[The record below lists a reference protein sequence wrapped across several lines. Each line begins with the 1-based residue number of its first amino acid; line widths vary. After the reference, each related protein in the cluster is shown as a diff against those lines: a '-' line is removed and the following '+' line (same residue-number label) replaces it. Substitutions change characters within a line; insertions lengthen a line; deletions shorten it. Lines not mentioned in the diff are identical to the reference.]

1 VQHAIQQIVDGLA
14 AGSIYGAL
22 ALALVLV
29 YRATGMINFAQGLLA
44 VASTYI
50 AWSVWRAGSPLIAA
64 VVLAVAAAL
73 VLGAFTERVVIR
85 RFEGGPPHTAVV
97 ATIALLILINGLTGS
112 IWGYVSQPFPSLFP
126 SGTVTVG
133 GVVLAIPSLATT
145 GVLIV
150 VVVLLQ
156 LLFLR
161 TRLGLALRA
170 VADNADS
177 SALSGL
183 NVGRLLMVGW
193 ALAAAL
199 GALAGVLI
207 APKVYL
213 DPTMMDTILVYALAA
228 AVLGGLDS
236 PLGAVVA
243 AWIIGVTENL
253 AGTYIPYV
261 RDDLKIGVPLV
272 AMFVILLTRPQGLF
286 GRRKAAR
293 V

>member
-1 VQHAIQQIVDGLA
+1 MQHAIQQIVDGLA

-29 YRATGMINFAQGLLA
+29 YRATGMINFAQGLMA

-50 AWSVWRAGSPLIAA
+50 ALTLWQAGSPIGAA
-64 VVLAVAAAL
+64 VAVAIAVSL
-73 VLGAFTERVVIR
+73 VLGAVTERLVIR
-85 RFEGGPPHTAVV
+85 RFEGASPHTAVV
-97 ATIALLILINGLTGS
+97 VTVALLILINGIVGA
-112 IWGYVSQPFPSLFP
+112 IWGYNSQPFPSLFP
-126 SGTVTVG
+126 TGTVTVG
-133 GVVLAIPSLATT
+133 GVVLAIPSLATI
-145 GVLIV
+145 GVLIA

-156 LLFLR
+156 LLFLK
-161 TRLGLALRA
+161 TKLGLALRA
-170 VADNADS
+170 VANNPES

-193 ALAAAL
+193 ALAAGL
-199 GALAGVLI
+199 GALAGALI

-213 DPTMMDTILVYALAA
+213 DPGMMDTILIYALAA

-236 PLGAVVA
+236 PMGAVVA
-243 AWIIGVTENL
+243 AWIIGVSENL
-253 AGTYIPYV
+253 AGTYIGFIGN
-261 RDDLKIGVPLV
+261 DLKIGVPLV

-286 GRRKAAR
+286 GRKEAVR

>member
-14 AGSIYGAL
+14 TGSVYGAL
-22 ALALVLV
+22 ALAIVLA
-29 YRATGMINFAQGLLA
+29 YRATGMINFAQGLMA

-50 AWSVWRAGSPLIAA
+50 AWTLWQAGSPLLAA
-64 VVLAVAAAL
+64 IVLAVAASL

-85 RFEGGPPHTAVV
+85 RFEGGPSHTAVV
-97 ATIALLILINGLTGS
+97 VTIALLVLTNGIVGG
-112 IWGYVSQPFPSLFP
+112 IWGYVSKPFPSMFP
-126 SGTVTVG
+126 SGTITVG
-133 GVVLAIPSLATT
+133 GVVLAISSLATT

-150 VVVLLQ
+150 VVVLLR
-156 LLFLR
+156 LLFR
-161 TRLGLALRA
+161 TTRLGLALRA
-170 VADNADS
+170 VADNAES
-177 SALSGL
+177 AALSGL

-199 GALAGVLI
+199 GAVAGVLV

-213 DPTMMDTILVYALAA
+213 DPTMMDTILIYALAA

-236 PLGAVVA
+236 PLGAILA

-253 AGTYIPYV
+253 AATYLPFV
-261 RDDLKIGVPLV
+261 GDDLKIGVPLV

-286 GRRKAAR
+286 GRREAVR